1 MYSSRSTEPLDN
13 GLMPKKSKRTQ
24 SHKRWRRWVNKL
36 WSIFWRASLL
46 FILVIF
52 LFRFIPLPTTAFMLQ
67 SDYPVKQEWI
77 SIDKLP
83 NHVALAMVA
92 SEDQRFPEHYG
103 VDFAAIRKALDQ
115 YFDGEGLRGASTITQ
130 QTAKNIF
137 LWPGQSFLRKSLEA
151 GLALGLEALWGKK
164 RILEVYLN
172 IAEFGKGI
180 YGIEAASQ
188 HYFGRSAERLTKDQA
203 ARLAVLLPSP
213 RTRDPVNLTR
223 YLRKRAVWVELQMRQ
238 LGSHYLATIL
248 QH

>member
-1 MYSSRSTEPLDN
+1 
-13 GLMPKKSKRTQ
+13 MPKTKSQ
-24 SHKRWRRWVNKL
+24 SKTKHSVLGRLCRSLLSKFWAL
-36 WSIFWRASLL
+36 FWRGLL
-46 FILVIF
+46 LLILVTV
-52 LFRFIPLPTTAFMLQ
+52 LFRFVPLPTTAFMLQ

-92 SEDQRFPEHYG
+92 SEDQRFPKHYG
-103 VDFAAIRKALDQ
+103 VDFAAIRNALKQ
-115 YFDGEGLRGASTITQ
+115 YFNGNGLRGASTITQ

-172 IAEFGKGI
+172 VAEFGKGI
-180 YGIEAASQ
+180 YGVEAASQ

-223 YLRKRAVWVELQMRQ
+223 YLRKRSVWVELQMRQ
-238 LGSHYLATIL
+238 LGSHYLAAIL
-248 QH
+248 KN